1 MTSAKVKLAMKNSAR
16 HLSMDA
22 PFKQGE
28 SGNLYHV
35 VASKDSMRPDDK
47 MIQDSLSADIDQALK
62 TLPERESEIIRLH
75 YGLGERSPK
84 SLSEIGELFDITR
97 ERVRQI
103 REKAIR
109 MLRRRSHNEILQAYL

>member
-1 MTSAKVKLAMKNSAR
+1 
-16 HLSMDA
+16 
-22 PFKQGE
+22 
-28 SGNLYHV
+28 
-35 VASKDSMRPDDK
+35 
-47 MIQDSLSADIDQALK
+47 MIQDSLTADIDQALK

-84 SLSEIGELFDITR
+84 SLGEIGELFDITR